1 MGGNKISASGV
12 SEEGKKERR
21 NKKKEVKGKDV
32 KMARREKRKS
42 LQSISSVALLSP
54 AC

>member
-32 KMARREKRKS
+32 KMARREKRIGWEYG
-42 LQSISSVALLSP
+42 LHA
-54 AC
+54 A